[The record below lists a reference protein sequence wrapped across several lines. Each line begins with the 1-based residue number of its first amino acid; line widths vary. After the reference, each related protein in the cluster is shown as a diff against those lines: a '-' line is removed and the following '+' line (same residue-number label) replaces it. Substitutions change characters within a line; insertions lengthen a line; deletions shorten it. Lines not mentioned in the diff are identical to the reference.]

1 MKHVL
6 VLALLG
12 FFLAATGHVR
22 GDDVKDV
29 EKHLKTLKTS
39 KNNSER
45 LSAVSD
51 LQLISSLNFAA
62 VFPGIPVLTD
72 VLATDKDHRVRATAA
87 LVLYNTGAEAKQA
100 IPVCIERLKDEKE
113 HPDVKY
119 GAAMVLGVCG
129 GNGVKTAR
137 EALPILK
144 KLEQDEKA
152 KEQSARN
159 DKLLEGVLTAIGS
172 ITAGTKDK

>member
-1 MKHVL
+1 MKHLL

-12 FFLAATGHVR
+12 FLLAATGKAR

-39 KNNSER
+39 KNTGER

-72 VLATDKDHRVRATAA
+72 VLATDKDQLAKIHAA
-87 LVLYNTGAEAKQA
+87 ILGNFGGQDQGIPPEAVHA
-100 IPVCIERLKDEKE
+100 FE
-113 HPDVKY
+113 
-119 GAAMVLGVCG
+119 AAMKSLGKPADIKIYPDAG
-129 GNGVKTAR
+129 HAFENPNNKTGYRPADAADALAR
-137 EALPILK
+137 IDRSFADQL
-144 KLEQDEKA
+144 
-152 KEQSARN
+152 
-159 DKLLEGVLTAIGS
+159 GH
-172 ITAGTKDK
+172 